1 MRIFIVTFLVNSL
14 HISTLVMNVKAY
26 FCVTAIRGSETMF
39 DAKVL
44 CPGTKIVAL
53 GSLLS
58 ACTFPVVP
66 PSVAG
71 SVAAPVEER
80 SVSQANNEGLTLI
93 DTPPPP
99 DYDRVMGE
107 EFDAAMR
114 EGTNS
119 ALIRFIARH
128 PDHPL
133 ADRARSL
140 LSGREGLDTGVSP
153 TDPDADIYA
162 AFDRARRENTIS
174 ALGTFIALHPNH
186 PLAAEARR
194 HILRLQHGKQ

>member
-1 MRIFIVTFLVNSL
+1 M
-14 HISTLVMNVKAY
+14 
-26 FCVTAIRGSETMF
+26 
-39 DAKVL
+39 
-44 CPGTKIVAL
+44 
-53 GSLLS
+53 
-58 ACTFPVVP
+58 
-66 PSVAG
+66 
-71 SVAAPVEER
+71 
-80 SVSQANNEGLTLI
+80 I

-99 DYDRVMGE
+99 DYDRVMEE
-107 EFDAAMR
+107 EFDTAMR

-140 LSGREGLDTGVSP
+140 LSGRDGLDTGVSP

-162 AFDRARRENTIS
+162 AFDRARRENTI
-174 ALGTFIALHPNH
+174 AAFRNFIASYPHH

-194 HILRLQHGKQ
+194 QLTRLRALPESRQ